1 MRSTW
6 ICGLHIKAAAGSLRL
21 ELGVKFDTLAAV
33 ELAIRAHE
41 NQLGISYWRRDT
53 RTIEAADK
61 RVKNVSVVSARVKGN
76 VQYYELRYCCI
87 KGGRQYTPR
96 AKVFTPSSMLTLQE
110 VVMCTSQV
118 SANRSREC
126 VNKFFGRFQSPPN
139 ICDTSK

>member
-1 MRSTW
+1 M
-6 ICGLHIKAAAGSLRL
+6 AAAGSLRL

-76 VQYYELRYCCI
+76 LQYYELRY
-87 KGGRQYTPR
+87 
-96 AKVFTPSSMLTLQE
+96 
-110 VVMCTSQV
+110 
-118 SANRSREC
+118 
-126 VNKFFGRFQSPPN
+126 
-139 ICDTSK
+139 